1 MNEFLKEN
9 LGTVGV
15 VIRLML
21 GALLLAAIL
30 VSNVVPVW
38 VALIAVYPVI
48 TAIMI
53 WDPVY
58 AAIRFVRASIA
69 GSPHKLKAITVG

>member
-9 LGTVGV
+9 LGAVGV

-21 GALLLAAIL
+21 GALLLATTL
-30 VSNVVPVW
+30 VSNAVPVW
-38 VALIAVYPVI
+38 VALFAVYPVM

-58 AAIRFVRASIA
+58 AAIRFVRANIA
-69 GSPHKLKAITVG
+69 GNPHNLKVITVG